1 MRIGIVAVQGAFEEH
16 RQMLHKL
23 GEEAFFIRR
32 KEDLVPHCDG
42 LILPGGESTV
52 MEKLIKDLKLFK
64 PIQALIQKGTPVFGT
79 CAGLILLAEHIEN
92 DARQCFGTMNIYVR
106 RNAYGR
112 QLGSFN
118 TQARF
123 NDSEVFPMT
132 FIRAPQI
139 LSIGEN
145 VHSLASV
152 DGQVVAARQRN
163 QLITAF
169 HPELT
174 ENLMVHQYFLDMIQ
188 GK

>member
-1 MRIGIVAVQGAFEEH
+1 MKIGIIAVQGDFEEH
-16 RQMLHKL
+16 RQVINQL

-32 KEDLVPHCDG
+32 KEDMKFHCDG

-52 MEKLIKDLKLFK
+52 IEKLVKELGLFK
-64 PIQALIQKGTPVFGT
+64 PIQALIQKGTPIFGT
-79 CAGLILLAEHIEN
+79 CAGLILLAGQIEN
-92 DARQCFGTMNIYVR
+92 DTRCCFGTMNICVR

-112 QLGSFN
+112 QLDSFS

-123 NDSEVFPMT
+123 NNAGLIPMT
-132 FIRAPQI
+132 FIRAPHI

-145 VHSLASV
+145 VQSLASA
-152 DGQVVAARQRN
+152 DGRIVAARQEN

-174 ENLMVHQYFLDMIQ
+174 NNTAVHQYFLDMIPI
-188 GK
+188 K